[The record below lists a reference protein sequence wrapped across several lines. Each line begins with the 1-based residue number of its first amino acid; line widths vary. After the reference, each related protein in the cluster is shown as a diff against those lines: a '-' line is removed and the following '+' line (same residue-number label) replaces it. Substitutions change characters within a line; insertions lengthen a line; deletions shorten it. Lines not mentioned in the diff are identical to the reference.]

1 MKKDRFSLCLTVV
14 AAAVCLDTHAAN
26 IEFYRRSKTG
36 GSWNDVNN
44 WVTNSGGSVLRGTY
58 PQDPAT
64 DRVWFIDG
72 FTNVTRE
79 LYLESDI
86 NVLNMMQL
94 SASAGN
100 VTNYL
105 NLGGHTLYVANF
117 LNQDYGS
124 VGTFAITNGN
134 ISSQMIRTIGAG
146 YCLWFKG
153 PNTRFDLHGTWYR
166 ICIGYNGA
174 RSTLRVSDG
183 AVCNWPCNTFYLGGE
198 QATNNYNGNRLMI
211 DSGGLVTNCNTDLV
225 INQGGGTNGLYV
237 SDGGKFHS
245 NAGIQ
250 MNSNFGGWHT
260 NPVMKSVTAIIDVR
274 NGAVD
279 IGNLTG
285 SVGSNSVLRLAGPQ
299 SDFRVR
305 NTMAITNTF
314 DMTFDMTDGAFAA
327 GTAPI
332 RLTSA
337 SNTHFLGDGTIRVR
351 YPRSFAKQ
359 HGGLIPLI
367 HAASG
372 KLTYTGEIRFD
383 LSEACWATAVT
394 NSNMVAI
401 KIVPPG
407 LMALFW

>member
-1 MKKDRFSLCLTVV
+1 MKKVWLSLCLAVV
-14 AAAVCLDTHAAN
+14 SAAVCLDARAAN

-36 GSWNDVNN
+36 GSWNDGNN
-44 WVTNSGGSVLRGTY
+44 WMTARDGSVPFGTY

-64 DRVWFIDG
+64 DRVWLTDG
-72 FTNVTRE
+72 FTNDTRE

-86 NVLNMMQL
+86 NVMNMMQL
-94 SASAGN
+94 SASSGN

-105 NLGGHTLYVANF
+105 NLGGHTLYVENF
-117 LNQDYGS
+117 LNQDYGCY
-124 VGTFAITNGN
+124 GTFAITNGN
-134 ISSQMIRTIGAG
+134 ISATMIRTIGTG

-153 PNTRFDLHGTWYR
+153 PNTRFDLDGTWYR
-166 ICIGYNGA
+166 INIGYGSN
-174 RSTLRVSDG
+174 RTTLRVSDG
-183 AVCNWPCNTFYLGGE
+183 AVCNWPCNSFYLGAE
-198 QATNNYNGNRLMI
+198 QTNGTHNGNQLVI

-225 INQGGGTNGLYV
+225 INLGGGTNGLYV

-250 MNSNFGGWHT
+250 MNSTGGGWHT
-260 NPVMKSVTAIIDVR
+260 GPLMKSVTAIVDVR

-279 IGNLTG
+279 IRNLTG

-299 SDFRVR
+299 SDLRVR

-337 SNTHFLGDGTIRVR
+337 SHAHFLGDGTIRVR
-351 YPRSFAKQ
+351 YPRSFAKAHQ
-359 HGGLIPLI
+359 GLIPLI

-372 KLTYTGEIRFD
+372 KLKYTGEIRFD
-383 LSEACWATAVT
+383 FTEACWATAVT
-394 NSNMVAI
+394 NANMVGI
-401 KIVPPG
+401 KIEQPG
-407 LMALFW
+407 LTVLVR